1 MTVNTEMVRYME
13 SYFETD
19 AVKKRRTLL
28 RSAGL
33 MIAAKPASMNVMA
46 ASLTGSMFIL
56 SPIANLMSQGASSV
70 LWVTKPTT
78 MLNGVSAA
86 PEAKTA
92 RGVEAKPPSR
102 QLRSFQHSQ
111 NRL

>member
-1 MTVNTEMVRYME
+1 M
-13 SYFETD
+13 
-19 AVKKRRTLL
+19 
-28 RSAGL
+28 SAGL
-33 MIAAKPASMNVMA
+33 LIAAKPGSMNVMA

-70 LWVTKPTT
+70 LSVMTLTKPTT

-92 RGVEAKPPSR
+92 RGVVMKGLVVKGIEAKDGEAKGGEAPVKAIKIFSALSKSP
-102 QLRSFQHSQ
+102 
-111 NRL
+111 